1 LSFLAIHSPAGARH
15 DAGLVVPVAWV
26 VARRVHMEP
35 GRMSASK
42 TPAPLEVVII
52 AASRAT
58 VAELGTY
65 LSNAGVVAGTAAALT
80 GPAAIPASVD
90 AVILFPD
97 ELEVAEVT
105 AGIAALRR
113 ARPRLLLVVVTG
125 APQRLRPALDPDGRS
140 FPPIVLPR
148 PAFSW
153 TILDAVR
160 EHARGASVT
169 S

>member
-1 LSFLAIHSPAGARH
+1 
-15 DAGLVVPVAWV
+15 
-26 VARRVHMEP
+26 
-35 GRMSASK
+35 MSASK

-113 ARPRLLLVVVTG
+113 A
-125 APQRLRPALDPDGRS
+125 GRGCC
-140 FPPIVLPR
+140 
-148 PAFSW
+148 SW
-153 TILDAVR
+153 
-160 EHARGASVT
+160 S
-169 S
+169 